1 MNEEENLSEEGLQ
14 DPYESELK
22 KEKEAEKKRIEEAKD
37 DLTEGK
43 IRRKRTE
50 EEDPDNTALGFRLFN
65 AIDSGFD
72 YASKFIA
79 EAAEDKEGISDDV
92 VRGTLKGLQFIGNL
106 PVIKQIGQLEEGI
119 VGGVRNLA
127 ERQDLIDPRAFT
139 YSTRLGLAFAGDK
152 GIRKVVKAG
161 QKAVKVTQAVQK
173 GKQIVEAHKNPALK
187 GVLAQYISGSQPPS
201 GSGFNW
207 ASFGYK
213 VDQRTGKLR
222 LPTLV
227 QRAKDTGD
235 LLQEYE
241 VSDALFT
248 YYTELESYIRQKGTR
263 RGFAKFIN
271 PITGEVYNPAFAK
284 NTDGSIRFS
293 LSNARLAE
301 ATSLRARNVRDLGDK
316 VYSSQIQKKWKRFK
330 EIDRAKMNQQEIL
343 LASQIMDQKKQ
354 ELLDLQHALTTAQR
368 PQLSMSQRQLME
380 KRRIEIGNQIQS
392 LKAGTYYGEHGYA
405 IDSKVWDY
413 VPLQKRYPNQKIRF
427 QPGDAKNFHLIYE
440 PDSLTLSARFE
451 PGMRKL
457 HQTFKKTKD
466 NFDEVIEDAK
476 IRYPDHVVHLNPNF
490 EVGNAEKIIRIET
503 LDSVRIHNEVMNQM
517 SGTAVASFDW
527 KKMGSRVWS
536 KKEIREWLASQG
548 IFPVGPKTYQ
558 ANPMLKKTKGKRMP
572 PIIDTKNPKKK

>member
-1 MNEEENLSEEGLQ
+1 MNQKE
-14 DPYESELK
+14 ELK
-22 KEKEAEKKRIEEAKD
+22 KAREQYDAENQEIYDEVTKGNEELRRRKD
-37 DLTEGK
+37 NKPETYEQLPLFSRLNDAIEGK
-43 IRRKRTE
+43 INQFGQFVA
-50 EEDPDNTALGFRLFN
+50 D
-65 AIDSGFD
+65 
-72 YASKFIA
+72 
-79 EAAEDKEGISDDV
+79 AAEDKEGISDDI
-92 VRGTLKGLQFIGNL
+92 VRGGLRGLQFVGNL

-127 ERQDLIDPRAFT
+127 ERQDLIDPRTFT
-139 YSTRLGLAFAGDK
+139 YGTRIGLAFAGDK
-152 GIRKVVKAG
+152 GIRKVVQTGKKVSAIAKAERIM
-161 QKAVKVTQAVQK
+161 KANQ
-173 GKQIVEAHKNPALK
+173 NPALK
-187 GVLAQYISGSQPPS
+187 GMLMQSISGKPPS

-213 VDQRTGKLR
+213 VDQRTGKLK

-235 LLQEYE
+235 LMKEYD
-241 VSDALFT
+241 VSEALFT
-248 YYTELESYIRQKGTR
+248 YYKELDTYIRQKGTP
-263 RGFAKFIN
+263 RGFAKFIDPN
-271 PITGEVYNPAFAK
+271 TGEVYNPAFAK
-284 NTDGSIRFS
+284 NTDGTARFS
-293 LSNARLAE
+293 LKNARLAE
-301 ATSLRARNVRDLGDK
+301 ATRLRARITRGTLDERHSSVIQEQWKKYK
-316 VYSSQIQKKWKRFK
+316 VQ
-330 EIDRAKMNQQEIL
+330 DRIKMNQNEVL

-354 ELLDLQHALTTAQR
+354 ELLDLQKALTTAQR
-368 PQLSMSQRQLME
+368 PQLSMLQRQLME
-380 KRRIEIGNQIQS
+380 KRRIDLGNQIQS

-405 IDSKVWDY
+405 IDSKVWKF

-427 QPGDAKNFHLIYE
+427 EPGDAKNFHLIYE

-457 HQTFKKTKD
+457 HQKFKKTKD
-466 NFDEVIEDAK
+466 NFDEVIDDVK

>member
-1 MNEEENLSEEGLQ
+1 MNEEE
-14 DPYESELK
+14 ELK
-22 KEKEAEKKRIEEAKD
+22 KAREQYEAENQEIYDEVTKGNEELRRRKD
-37 DLTEGK
+37 DKPETYEQLPLFTRLNDGIDGK
-43 IRRKRTE
+43 INQFT
-50 EEDPDNTALGFRLFN
+50 D
-65 AIDSGFD
+65 
-72 YASKFIA
+72 FIA
-79 EAAEDKEGISDDV
+79 RAAEDKEGISDDV
-92 VRGTLKGLQFIGNL
+92 VRGTLKGLQFVGNL

-127 ERQDLIDPRAFT
+127 ERQDLIDPRSFT
-139 YSTRLGLAFAGDK
+139 YSTRIGLAFAGDK
-152 GIRKVVKAG
+152 GIRKVVQTGKKVSAIAKAE
-161 QKAVKVTQAVQK
+161 QIMQANQ
-173 GKQIVEAHKNPALK
+173 NPALK
-187 GVLAQYISGSQPPS
+187 GVLMQSINGTPPS

-207 ASFGYK
+207 GNFGYK
-213 VDQRTGKLR
+213 IDQRTGKLK

-227 QRAKDTGD
+227 QRAKDTKD

-241 VSDALFT
+241 VSDALYT

-301 ATSLRARNVRDLGDK
+301 ATRLRARNVRDLGDK

-343 LASQIMDQKKQ
+343 LASQIMEQLKTELIDVQKR
-354 ELLDLQHALTTAQR
+354 LNTTQVN
-368 PQLSMSQRQLME
+368 QLSMLQRQQLQQT
-380 KRRIEIGNQIQS
+380 RIDLGNKIQS

-476 IRYPDHVVHLNPNF
+476 IRYPNHVVHLNPNF

-536 KKEIREWLASQG
+536 KAEIREWLKSQG
-548 IFPVGPKTYQ
+548 ILPVGPKTYQ
-558 ANPMLKKTKGKRMP
+558 ANPMLKKTKGKRNP
-572 PIIDTKNPKKK
+572 PIIDNKNRKKK

>member
-1 MNEEENLSEEGLQ
+1 MNEEE
-14 DPYESELK
+14 ELK
-22 KEKEAEKKRIEEAKD
+22 KAREQYEAENQEIYDEVTKGNEELRRRKD
-37 DLTEGK
+37 DKPETYEQLPLFTRLNDGIDGK
-43 IRRKRTE
+43 INQFT
-50 EEDPDNTALGFRLFN
+50 D
-65 AIDSGFD
+65 
-72 YASKFIA
+72 FIA
-79 EAAEDKEGISDDV
+79 RAAEDKEGISDDV
-92 VRGTLKGLQFIGNL
+92 VRGTLKGLQFVGNL

-127 ERQDLIDPRAFT
+127 ERQDLIDPRSFT
-139 YSTRLGLAFAGDK
+139 YSTRIGLAFAGDK
-152 GIRKVVKAG
+152 AIRKVVQTGKKVSAIAKAE
-161 QKAVKVTQAVQK
+161 QIMQANQ
-173 GKQIVEAHKNPALK
+173 NPALK
-187 GVLAQYISGSQPPS
+187 GVLMQSINGTPPS

-207 ASFGYK
+207 GNFGYK
-213 VDQRTGKLR
+213 IDQRTGKLK

-227 QRAKDTGD
+227 QRAKDTKD

-241 VSDALFT
+241 VSDALYT

-301 ATSLRARNVRDLGDK
+301 ATRLRARNVRDLGDK

-343 LASQIMDQKKQ
+343 LASQIMEQLKTELIDVQKR
-354 ELLDLQHALTTAQR
+354 LNTTQVN
-368 PQLSMSQRQLME
+368 QLSMLQRQQLQQT
-380 KRRIEIGNQIQS
+380 RIDLGNKIQS

-440 PDSLTLSARFE
+440 PDSLTLTARFE

-476 IRYPDHVVHLNPNF
+476 IRYPNHVVHLNPNF

-536 KKEIREWLASQG
+536 KTEIREWLKSQG
-548 IFPVGPKTYQ
+548 ILPVGPKTYQ
-558 ANPMLKKTKGKRMP
+558 ANPMLKKTKGKRNP
-572 PIIDTKNPKKK
+572 PIIDNKNRKKK

>member
-1 MNEEENLSEEGLQ
+1 MNEDENLSEEGLQ

-50 EEDPDNTALGFRLFN
+50 EEDPDNTLLGSKLFD
-65 AIDSGFD
+65 AIDGKINQFSNFV
-72 YASKFIA
+72 A

-127 ERQDLIDPRAFT
+127 ERQDVVDPRAFT

-152 GIRKVVKAG
+152 GIRKVVQTGKKVSAIAKAE
-161 QKAVKVTQAVQK
+161 
-173 GKQIVEAHKNPALK
+173 QIMRANQNPALK
-187 GVLAQYISGSQPPS
+187 GVLMQSISGTPPS

-207 ASFGYK
+207 AHFGYK
-213 VDQRTGKLR
+213 VDKSGKLK

-227 QRAKDTGD
+227 NRAKKTGD
-235 LLQEYE
+235 LLKEHE
-241 VSDALFT
+241 VSDALYN
-248 YYTELESYIRQKGTR
+248 YYTELENYIRTKGTR
-263 RGFAKFIN
+263 RGFAKFIDPN
-271 PITGEVYNPAFAK
+271 TGEVYNPAFAK
-284 NTDGSIRFS
+284 NADGTTRFS

-301 ATSLRARNVRDLGDK
+301 ATRLRAYKVRNTRDQI
-316 VYSSQIQKKWKRFK
+316 YSSLIQKKWKRFK
-330 EIDRAKMNQQEIL
+330 EIDRYAMNQREVL
-343 LASQIMDQKKQ
+343 LASQIMDQKKL
-354 ELLDLQHALTTAQR
+354 ELIDLQRALTNPNLTDFQR
-368 PQLSMSQRQLME
+368 LTME
-380 KRRIEIGNQIQS
+380 TRRIDIGNQLQS

-405 IDSKVWDY
+405 INSKVWDY
-413 VPLQKRYPNQKIRF
+413 IPLQKRYPNQKIRF

-440 PDSLTLSARFE
+440 PDSLSLTAGFE

-457 HQTFKKTKD
+457 HQKFKKTKD

-490 EVGNAEKIIRIET
+490 EVGNAEKIIRIEP
-503 LDSVRIHNEVMNQM
+503 LSSVRIHNEVMNQM

-527 KKMGSRVWS
+527 KKMGSRVWT
-536 KKEIREWLASQG
+536 KPEIREWLKSQG
-548 IFPVGPKTYQ
+548 ILPVGPKRSVKVDPTF
-558 ANPMLKKTKGKRMP
+558 KKSKKP
-572 PIIDTKNPKKK
+572 PGQTGINRNFKKK

>member
-1 MNEEENLSEEGLQ
+1 MNEEE
-14 DPYESELK
+14 ELK
-22 KEKEAEKKRIEEAKD
+22 KAREQYEAENQEIYDEVTKGNEELRRRKD
-37 DLTEGK
+37 DKPETYEQLPLFTRLNDGIDGK
-43 IRRKRTE
+43 INQFT
-50 EEDPDNTALGFRLFN
+50 D
-65 AIDSGFD
+65 
-72 YASKFIA
+72 FIA
-79 EAAEDKEGISDDV
+79 RAAEDKEGISDDV
-92 VRGTLKGLQFIGNL
+92 VRGTLKGLQFVGNL
-106 PVIKQIGQLEEGI
+106 PIIKQIGQLEEGI

-127 ERQDLIDPRAFT
+127 ERQDLIDPRSFT
-139 YSTRLGLAFAGDK
+139 YSTRIGLAFAGDK
-152 GIRKVVKAG
+152 GIRKVVQTGKKVSAIAKAE
-161 QKAVKVTQAVQK
+161 QIMQANQ
-173 GKQIVEAHKNPALK
+173 NPALK
-187 GVLAQYISGSQPPS
+187 GVLMQSINGTPPS

-207 ASFGYK
+207 GNFGYK
-213 VDQRTGKLR
+213 IDQRTGKLK

-227 QRAKDTGD
+227 QRAKDTKD

-241 VSDALFT
+241 VSDALYT

-301 ATSLRARNVRDLGDK
+301 ATRLRARNVRDLGDK

-343 LASQIMDQKKQ
+343 LASQIMEQLKTELIDVQKR
-354 ELLDLQHALTTAQR
+354 LNTTQVN
-368 PQLSMSQRQLME
+368 QLSMLQRQQLQQT
-380 KRRIEIGNQIQS
+380 RIDLGNKIQS

-440 PDSLTLSARFE
+440 PDSLTLTARFE

-476 IRYPDHVVHLNPNF
+476 IRYPNHVVHLNPNF

-536 KKEIREWLASQG
+536 KEEIREWLKSQG
-548 IFPVGPKTYQ
+548 ILPVGPKTYQ
-558 ANPMLKKTKGKRMP
+558 ANPMLKKTKGKRNP
-572 PIIDTKNPKKK
+572 PIIDNKNRKKK